1 MAENDNEPVNKSD
14 QPDVAYEDTGLD
26 PRPVIKF
33 AAGLVAIGIVSF
45 VLLWGLLGIFERQ
58 SAASRARE
66 AVPARGERE
75 HLPPEP
81 RLQIAPGSKTALK
94 TPDYEMKEV
103 EQQWRRDLSSY
114 GWINKNSGT
123 VRIPI
128 DEAERLLLQRGVPTL
143 EGRGDRATR

>member
-1 MAENDNEPVNKSD
+1 
-14 QPDVAYEDTGLD
+14 
-26 PRPVIKF
+26 
-33 AAGLVAIGIVSF
+33 
-45 VLLWGLLGIFERQ
+45 
-58 SAASRARE
+58 
-66 AVPARGERE
+66 
-75 HLPPEP
+75 
-81 RLQIAPGSKTALK
+81 LQIAPGSKTALK